1 MAVCRLVQL
10 YGLRLTSSVVAA
22 CLCALTANA
31 ATSKL
36 HPPDKDHA
44 GALRVAQV
52 TMSATREDILALGSH
67 LEILRASG
75 LKDSDLTDGSLA
87 EGRVNCCHQ
96 RTEES
101 SSIWFYVPPDI
112 KVQPGDLVVV
122 RMGRKASKKDPGEI
136 NVALEIRERADVAD
150 SRCIWDP
157 PNVRLWMRIIY
168 CDWMPAEGWTLESGL
183 WKTWLKRP
191 TAEGIP

>member
-1 MAVCRLVQL
+1 
-10 YGLRLTSSVVAA
+10 
-22 CLCALTANA
+22 
-31 ATSKL
+31 L

-52 TMSATREDILALGSH
+52 MMIATREEILSLGSH
-67 LEILRASG
+67 LEVLLASG

-87 EGRVNCCHQ
+87 AGRVNCCHE
-96 RTEES
+96 RSEES

-112 KVQPGDLVVV
+112 KVQDGDLVVV
-122 RMGRKASKKDPGEI
+122 RMGRKASKRDPGEI
-136 NVALEIRERADVAD
+136 NVALEIRETADVAE

-157 PNVRLWMRIIY
+157 PNERLWMRIIY

-191 TAEGIP
+191 